1 MHVSRGGMLEICRS
15 VFILR
20 GSPPWDLHPWMYN
33 KSPPHP
39 PQQLFRSQA
48 ASLALKPRLRAGYGA
63 GPGAAEPGKRSDSPH
78 SCASLF
84 VGLRSSPAPFYPG
97 QGYKERDM

>member
-1 MHVSRGGMLEICRS
+1 MQFGFYTSGAVNRPPED
-15 VFILR
+15 LR
-20 GSPPWDLHPWMYN
+20 HGISTP
-33 KSPPHP
+33 S
-39 PQQLFRSQA
+39 PQQLFRSPA

-63 GPGAAEPGKRSDSPH
+63 GPGAAEPGKRSVSPH

-84 VGLRSSPAPFYPG
+84 VGLRSSPAPFYPV